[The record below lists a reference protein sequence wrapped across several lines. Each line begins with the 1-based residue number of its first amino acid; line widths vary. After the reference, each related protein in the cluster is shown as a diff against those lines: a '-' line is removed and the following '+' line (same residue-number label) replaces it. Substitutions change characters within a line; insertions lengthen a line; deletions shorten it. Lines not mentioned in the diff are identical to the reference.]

1 MHAYEPSFLYGHSTL
16 MRVVRGAVAVVVVGL
31 TGAAWVTAGP
41 GNYDQTPRLRVAL
54 EPVTV
59 VGHREVAAASSDA
72 AMLVGG
78 CERPQIDNGRAARK
92 VG

>member
-1 MHAYEPSFLYGHSTL
+1 MHAYESGFLDGHSTL
-16 MRVVRGAVAVVVVGL
+16 VRVLRGTVAVAVVGL
-31 TGAAWVTAGP
+31 TAAAWVTAGP

-59 VGHREVAAASSDA
+59 VGHREIANVSTDA
-72 AMLVGG
+72 TMVVGG
-78 CERPQIDNGRAARK
+78 CERAQPDNGRATRK

>member
-1 MHAYEPSFLYGHSTL
+1 MHAYEPSFLSGHSTL
-16 MRVVRGAVAVVVVGL
+16 VRVLRGAVTVAVVGL

-54 EPVTV
+54 DPVTV
-59 VGHREVAAASSDA
+59 VGKRDVATLPSDGA
-72 AMLVGG
+72 VVVGG
-78 CERPQIDNGRAARK
+78 CERPQADGRALRK